1 MLYLSTIDNR
11 RSFKVYDQNWHF
23 LMGLLAHD
31 MEDNCTSNLSRDNN
45 LLNAYQCCDVS
56 NKILKALNNNVIYE
70 VWDGV
75 KVEPLVNPTTE
86 VLNNLGS
93 TVQPL
98 TEKRKN
104 FLESFTK
111 FVRSNKELHLKFK
124 IDA

>member
-1 MLYLSTIDNR
+1 MLYLSTIDSR

-23 LMGLLAHD
+23 LMGLLSHD
-31 MEDNCTSNLSRDNN
+31 MEDNCTVYLAKGNT

-75 KVEPLVNPTTE
+75 KVEPLLNPTNTI
-86 VLNNLGS
+86 LSNLGT

-98 TEKRKN
+98 TEKRKQ
-104 FLESFTK
+104 FLVSLASFI
-111 FVRSNKELHLKFK
+111 RSNDELCVALE
-124 IDA
+124 